1 MDKEDKKFTL
11 QMVNE
16 WVRFS
21 DSKAGIL
28 LTLQGVILTI
38 IFTLTST
45 PKPGCTLDFGLF
57 VLGLILFGVS
67 IVIGVNAI
75 LPTLEVGAPSSK
87 IFFGHVRTHKDAT
100 KYLAEV
106 KNSTYNFEE
115 DVLTQIWANSIVAWK
130 KYELVGTAIIWGLIG
145 FVTIGIS
152 YILK

>member
-16 WVRFS
+16 WVQFC
-21 DSKAGIL
+21 DSKAGIM

-45 PKPGCTLDFGLF
+45 PVPGCNPVFILF
-57 VLGLILFGVS
+57 VLGIVVFGVS

-75 LPTLEVGAPSSK
+75 LPILEVGAPSSK
-87 IFFGHVRTHKDAT
+87 IFFGHIKTHDKVAD
-100 KYLAEV
+100 YLTEV
-106 KNSTYNFEE
+106 NKTTYSFEE
-115 DVLTQIWANSIVAWK
+115 DVLTQIWANSKVAWK
-130 KYELVGTAIIWGLIG
+130 KYELMRTAMLWGLIG
-145 FVTIGIS
+145 FALIGAS

>member
-1 MDKEDKKFTL
+1 MDKEDKKYTL

-16 WVRFS
+16 WVRFC

-45 PKPGCTLDFGLF
+45 PKPEWSLTFFLF
-57 VLGLILFGVS
+57 ILGLVVFGVS

-75 LPTLEVGAPSSK
+75 LPTLEVGAPTSK
-87 IFFGHVRTHKDAT
+87 IFFGHIRSHEKASSYVT
-100 KYLAEV
+100 EV
-106 KNSTYNFEE
+106 NNSTYNFDE
-115 DVLTQIWANSIVAWK
+115 DVLTQIWANSKVAWK
-130 KYELVGTAIIWGLIG
+130 KYELIGTAIIWGLVG
-145 FVTIGIS
+145 FVLIGIS

>member
-1 MDKEDKKFTL
+1 MDKEDKKYTL

-16 WVRFS
+16 WVRFC

-45 PKPGCTLDFGLF
+45 PKPECSLLF
-57 VLGLILFGVS
+57 VLFILGLIVFGVS
-67 IVIGVNAI
+67 IVIGINAI
-75 LPTLEVGAPSSK
+75 LPTLEVGAPTSK
-87 IFFGHVRTHKDAT
+87 IFFGHVRSHKKASD
-100 KYLAEV
+100 YVGEV
-106 KNSTYNFEE
+106 NNNAYSFEE

-145 FVTIGIS
+145 FVLIGVS